1 MLIMQ
6 PWKFRNFVVAIVFL
20 SVVSP
25 IAMAETREISSTFA
39 QTTTQSRKIE
49 ADSLLERGVK
59 QLDNKQAEA
68 ALQSFQQALA
78 IYQEIKDL
86 QGEGNTLKRLGDAC
100 LSLKEHEKAIA
111 FYQQSLALVKAVSD
125 RELEGRV
132 LNNLGLAYK
141 ELGDSTKAIE
151 YYQQALAIAK
161 EINNRKLQQTA
172 LNNLGYIYVVLENPA
187 KVVEYYQQVL
197 AISQELQDRS
207 TEASALALLGAASA
221 SLNDNQKAIE
231 FAQQALTLARK
242 TKNSQVEA
250 IALDT
255 LVSAYSSLND
265 AQKTLEFG
273 KQALTLA
280 RQLKNQLV
288 EVRALAFIGDAS
300 ASLNNHQK
308 AIEFAQQALKM
319 ARETK
324 NSGAEAVALDTL
336 TRAYNSLFNAQ
347 KTLEFAQQALL
358 VARQIKN
365 QLIEVRALAF
375 IGDAY
380 RSLKDNQKAIEF
392 AQQALTLAR
401 EIKNI
406 QLEGFNLA
414 TLGIAY
420 SSIEDNIKA
429 LELAQQSL
437 VIAQQ
442 IKKPELEC
450 RALFA
455 LAIVYAKEDLQKS
468 IDSVNKCLAISQE
481 IKNTQLELTNLV
493 VFSVFYLTLG
503 DYQKGSELNQ
513 RGLVISQK
521 IKNQRF
527 EVLFQMFQTMT
538 YLYQKDSQKA
548 IDSAQQLLRI
558 AQTNKSREVETI
570 ALSLMGA
577 GYGDL
582 GNYKKAI
589 ELSEK
594 GLAIARKESIRSVEN
609 LTLGVL
615 ADIYSKVGRKKEAL
629 VIYRDLA
636 STDSNNLASQVS
648 LARTYRDLN
657 LPLTAITYYKEAVN
671 KIEKYRLSLRG
682 MSIELQESFLK
693 KAVFGYVD
701 KLKRA
706 DTYRELAD
714 LLLSQGR
721 ILEAQQVL
729 ELLKTQELRDF
740 TGNMRAGGKKP
751 EISFNQTEEQ
761 IKKEN
766 GTLIAFGQRL
776 YECQQTQCKQLSQLL
791 DQRQTLTEQ
800 YNQKIQTIEKE
811 IRERRAKDDAFFDP
825 NKLSKAKEIVEAQ
838 PGTLLIYPLV
848 LPDKIWLL
856 WTAQGGIVK
865 SVEVPNVGQKQIG
878 ETVLKFRQLLQNPN
892 SDITQLKATSK
903 QLYDWLIKPIEPEL
917 KQNRIQNL
925 VFSLDRATRY
935 IPMSALFD
943 GEKYL
948 VENYA
953 VSLVLSADLTDTKDR
968 LPPGTQN
975 TPVLALGLSKA
986 VAGYNALPNVPAEL
1000 NAIVRKKTNDTTG
1013 IYPGLEFLNE
1023 TFDFR
1028 ALRDNLIGRK
1038 ILHVATHGQFVPGRQ
1053 EDSYLLLGKGE
1064 KLTITQIKT
1073 LQDLSNIHLVVLSA
1087 CETALGEPNQD
1098 GIEINGISFSFLNAG
1113 AKAVMAS
1120 LWLVNDASTSKLM
1133 QHFYSNLAQD
1143 TKPITKAAALRQAQL
1158 SLLRGEPAKTETTD
1172 KRSLVVV
1179 QPDEG
1184 WQAASTNR
1192 ITSGFSHPYYWA
1204 PFILIGNGL

>member
-1 MLIMQ
+1 LSDTQ
-6 PWKFRNFVVAIVFL
+6 KTFEFAQQGLVVARQINNKLVEVRAL
-20 SVVSP
+20 S
-25 IAMAETREISSTFA
+25 F
-39 QTTTQSRKIE
+39 
-49 ADSLLERGVK
+49 
-59 QLDNKQAEA
+59 
-68 ALQSFQQALA
+68 
-78 IYQEIKDL
+78 
-86 QGEGNTLKRLGDAC
+86 LGD
-100 LSLKEHEKAIA
+100 
-111 FYQQSLALVKAVSD
+111 
-125 RELEGRV
+125 
-132 LNNLGLAYK
+132 
-141 ELGDSTKAIE
+141 
-151 YYQQALAIAK
+151 
-161 EINNRKLQQTA
+161 
-172 LNNLGYIYVVLENPA
+172 
-187 KVVEYYQQVL
+187 
-197 AISQELQDRS
+197 
-207 TEASALALLGAASA
+207 ASA
-221 SLNDNQKAIE
+221 SLEDNQKAIE
-231 FAQQALTLARK
+231 FAQQALA
-242 TKNSQVEA
+242 
-250 IALDT
+250 
-255 LVSAYSSLND
+255 
-265 AQKTLEFG
+265 
-273 KQALTLA
+273 
-280 RQLKNQLV
+280 
-288 EVRALAFIGDAS
+288 
-300 ASLNNHQK
+300 
-308 AIEFAQQALKM
+308 
-319 ARETK
+319 
-324 NSGAEAVALDTL
+324 
-336 TRAYNSLFNAQ
+336 
-347 KTLEFAQQALL
+347 
-358 VARQIKN
+358 
-365 QLIEVRALAF
+365 
-375 IGDAY
+375 
-380 RSLKDNQKAIEF
+380 
-392 AQQALTLAR
+392 LAR
-401 EIKNI
+401 ELKNI
-406 QLEGFNLA
+406 QLEGLNLG
-414 TLGIAY
+414 TLGRAY
-420 SSIEDNIKA
+420 SSLGDNVKG

-450 RALFA
+450 RALFV
-455 LAIVYAKEDLQKS
+455 LVMVYAKDDLQKS
-468 IDSVNKCLAISQE
+468 INSIQKCLAISQE
-481 IKNTQLELTNLV
+481 LKNPQLESSSL
-493 VFSVFYLTLG
+493 SVLSVLYFALG
-503 DYQKGSELNQ
+503 EYQKSTELNQ
-513 RGLVISQK
+513 QGLAINQK
-521 IKNQRF
+521 IKNMKF
-527 EVLFQMFQTMT
+527 EVILQMLQSMT

-548 IDSAQQLLRI
+548 IDSAQQLLI
-558 AQTNKSREVETI
+558 VAQVNKSRELETL
-570 ALSLMGA
+570 ALSLMAA
-577 GYGDL
+577 GYSDL
-582 GNYKKAI
+582 GDYQRALA
-589 ELSEK
+589 LSEK
-594 GLAIARKESIRSVEN
+594 GLAIAREQPGRSGEN
-609 LTLGVL
+609 FPLAVL
-615 ADIYSKVGRKKEAL
+615 ADIYSKIGRKKEAL
-629 VIYRDLA
+629 VIYRDLV

-648 LARTYRDLN
+648 LARAYRDSN
-657 LPLTAITYYKEAVN
+657 LPFTAITYYKEAVN

-825 NKLSKAKEIVEAQ
+825 NKLNKAKEIVEAQ
-838 PGTLLIYPLV
+838 PGTLLLYPLV

-1133 QHFYSNLAQD
+1133 EHFYSNLAQD

-1158 SLLRGEPAKTETTD
+1158 SLLRGESSKTETTD
-1172 KRSLVVV
+1172 QTSSPRS
-1179 QPDEG
+1179 
-1184 WQAASTNR
+1184 
-1192 ITSGFSHPYYWA
+1192 
-1204 PFILIGNGL
+1204 